1 MHRQALS
8 VLGKKITCDMKTNF
22 YFSGEAMRKP
32 ANLITLFRIVL
43 SIALLFLPTLS
54 VVFGILYLLGGVSD
68 MADGFVARKTH
79 TESKTGAKLDSAADL
94 LFVTVSAVKL
104 LPLVRL
110 NTWLWIW
117 GAAIALIKIA
127 AMVLRFVRVHTFM
140 PPHSIPNKLT
150 GVLLFLLPLT
160 LPLMDIRYPVAL
172 VCAVA
177 TFAAVQDSLSLERS
191 KLS

>member
-1 MHRQALS
+1 
-8 VLGKKITCDMKTNF
+8 
-22 YFSGEAMRKP
+22 MRKP
-32 ANLITLFRIVL
+32 ANLVTLFRIVL

-54 VVFGILYLLGGVSD
+54 VAFGILYLLCGISD

-79 TESKTGAKLDSAADL
+79 TETAMGAKLDSAADL
-94 LFVTVSAVKL
+94 LFVAVCAVKL

-117 GAAIALIKIA
+117 TAAIALIKIA
-127 AMVLRFVRVHTFM
+127 AMLLRFTRVHTFM
-140 PPHSIPNKLT
+140 PPHSSANKLT

-160 LPLMDIRYPVAL
+160 LPLMDIHYPAAL

-177 TFAAVQDSLSLERS
+177 TFAAIQDILSLERS
-191 KLS
+191 KPS

>member
-1 MHRQALS
+1 
-8 VLGKKITCDMKTNF
+8 MK
-22 YFSGEAMRKP
+22 S

-43 SIALLFLPTLS
+43 SIALLFLPTPS
-54 VVFGILYLLGGVSD
+54 GAFGVLYLLGGVSD

-79 TESKTGAKLDSAADL
+79 TESETGAKLDSAADL

-110 NTWLWIW
+110 NMWLWIW
-117 GAAIALIKIA
+117 VAAIALIKIA
-127 AMVLRFVRVHTFM
+127 AMVLRFVRTHTFA
-140 PPHSIPNKLT
+140 PPHSIANKLT

-160 LPLMDIRYPVAL
+160 LPLVDIHYPAAL

-177 TFAAVQDSLSLERS
+177 TFAAMQDILSLERS
-191 KLS
+191 KPSC

>member
-1 MHRQALS
+1 M
-8 VLGKKITCDMKTNF
+8 TCDMKTNF
-22 YFSGEAMRKP
+22 YFSEEAMSKP
-32 ANLITLFRIVL
+32 ANLITLFRIVF

-54 VVFGILYLLGGVSD
+54 VAFGILYLLGGISD

-79 TESKTGAKLDSAADL
+79 TESETGAKLDSAADL
-94 LFVTVSAVKL
+94 ILVAVCAVKL

-110 NTWLWIW
+110 DTWLWIW
-117 GAAIALIKIA
+117 VAAIALIKIA
-127 AMVLRFVRVHTFM
+127 AMVLRFIRVHTFM
-140 PPHSIPNKLT
+140 PPHSIVNKLT

-160 LPLMDIRYPVAL
+160 LPLMDIRYPAAL

-191 KLS
+191 KPS

>member
-1 MHRQALS
+1 
-8 VLGKKITCDMKTNF
+8 
-22 YFSGEAMRKP
+22 MRKP
-32 ANLITLFRIVL
+32 ANLVTLFRIVL

-54 VVFGILYLLGGVSD
+54 VAFGILYLLCGISD

-79 TESKTGAKLDSAADL
+79 TETAMGAKLDSAADL
-94 LFVTVSAVKL
+94 LFVAVCAVKL

-117 GAAIALIKIA
+117 TAAIALIKIA
-127 AMVLRFVRVHTFM
+127 AMLLRFTRVHTFM
-140 PPHSIPNKLT
+140 PPHSSANKLT

-160 LPLMDIRYPVAL
+160 LPLMDIHYPAAL

-177 TFAAVQDSLSLERS
+177 TFAAMQDILSLERS
-191 KLS
+191 KPS